1 MDLAAAAL
9 CIGFASLMKFSSIS
23 KKMTCELLRRAIP
36 VNDLKGLG
44 EFLENNKIEN
54 PAVVVHG
61 TVGSNSTVENSR
73 LGVFVKERASL
84 ELKKMKLFVSA
95 VLDSSG
101 TIIEGMA
108 SLELKKMNLIVSAV
122 PDSSRTIIKETDS
135 VKFEKTKL
143 FDLAVQESKTIFVSR
158 KGSSLDDGTARVYVL
173 NYQYAAGFYDTLKTY
188 CSTEPIIAYFKSP
201 VSDEK
206 IKITEDIDCKNCSQ
220 VLEIGT
226 YLTVVGR
233 AERDKDGAPT
243 IGNAF
248 QFFIGHRE
256 LNELVTN
263 LESESEGCA
272 TLSFSLTVL
281 GAILLALNIMQTAVE
296 RS

>member
-158 KGSSLDDGTARVYVL
+158 KGSSLVFG
-173 NYQYAAGFYDTLKTY
+173 
-188 CSTEPIIAYFKSP
+188 
-201 VSDEK
+201 
-206 IKITEDIDCKNCSQ
+206 
-220 VLEIGT
+220 
-226 YLTVVGR
+226 
-233 AERDKDGAPT
+233 
-243 IGNAF
+243 
-248 QFFIGHRE
+248 
-256 LNELVTN
+256 
-263 LESESEGCA
+263 
-272 TLSFSLTVL
+272 
-281 GAILLALNIMQTAVE
+281 
-296 RS
+296 

>member
-54 PAVVVHG
+54 PTVVVHG

-73 LGVFVKERASL
+73 LGVFVKERVKLSSL

-95 VLDSSG
+95 VLDSSS

-158 KGSSLDDGTARVYVL
+158 KEVPWYL
-173 NYQYAAGFYDTLKTY
+173 
-188 CSTEPIIAYFKSP
+188 
-201 VSDEK
+201 
-206 IKITEDIDCKNCSQ
+206 ITEDIDCKKCSQ

-243 IGNAF
+243 IGNAY

>member
-95 VLDSSG
+95 VLDSSS

-158 KGSSLDDGTARVYVL
+158 KGSSLLLWSFSY
-173 NYQYAAGFYDTLKTY
+173 
-188 CSTEPIIAYFKSP
+188 SH
-201 VSDEK
+201 
-206 IKITEDIDCKNCSQ
+206 
-220 VLEIGT
+220 LE
-226 YLTVVGR
+226 
-233 AERDKDGAPT
+233 
-243 IGNAF
+243 
-248 QFFIGHRE
+248 
-256 LNELVTN
+256 
-263 LESESEGCA
+263 ESERKKPVRLTHAIPGESKTLEYESNLTLEQSDVASSMISA
-272 TLSFSLTVL
+272 TW
-281 GAILLALNIMQTAVE
+281 E
-296 RS
+296 